1 MKKLNRLK
9 VIEKIKSARNK
20 IFGAEF
26 VKKNGERR
34 TGAFRLG
41 VTKYLKGGQNKVVR
55 PDNSYLTVFDMKKKE
70 YRTLNLKTLLR
81 LKIDGVE
88 YEIVD

>member
-1 MKKLNRLK
+1 MEKLSRYK
-9 VIEKIKSARNK
+9 VIEKIKNAQNK

-41 VTKYLKGGQNKVVR
+41 VKKYLKGGENKVVR
-55 PDNSYLTVFDMKKKE
+55 PDNSYITVFDMQKQE